1 MDSAHPGLGIGGP
14 RSSAGGLCGDQPE
27 RPQRLQAGWNEDCL
41 PGFRLLAA
49 YGPEKVTM
57 PGQHEQT
64 TASYR
69 DFLRRKWRLLLLVLL
84 TLAAAELVAVRLWDE
99 FHPVQPRY
107 LDRSPP
113 PITKAQKQSA
123 VDLVRESGTVE
134 RINSGQAWDI
144 TEVIDLP
151 GTRTV
156 NVYVEW
162 DEPVASNGPWLTN
175 GAPKWLGRNCRNV
188 RSRFHLPIS
197 NVRFLRLSVSLE
209 GMEIVR
215 LWPKSPPQLMEQ
227 YLDDRPAVGQGNFLG
242 RYEIYNEKAGR
253 SVYSGPMILS
263 AFVPGTC
270 PRGERYD

>member
-1 MDSAHPGLGIGGP
+1 M
-14 RSSAGGLCGDQPE
+14 
-27 RPQRLQAGWNEDCL
+27 
-41 PGFRLLAA
+41 
-49 YGPEKVTM
+49 
-57 PGQHEQT
+57 
-64 TASYR
+64 
-69 DFLRRKWRLLLLVLL
+69 LLVFL

-99 FHPVQPRY
+99 FHPVQPKY

-144 TEVIDLP
+144 TEVIDTP
-151 GTRTV
+151 GARTV

-175 GAPKWLGRNCRNV
+175 GAPKWLGRKCRNV

-215 LWPKSPPQLMEQ
+215 LWPHSPPQLIEQ
-227 YLDDRPAVGQGNFLG
+227 YLDDRPAVGQGNFLTIG
-242 RYEIYNEKAGR
+242 RW
-253 SVYSGPMILS
+253 LS
-263 AFVPGTC
+263 AFGQGGPVALIFEQSGGSPPPSKRRRAKVTL
-270 PRGERYD
+270 

>member
-1 MDSAHPGLGIGGP
+1 MDSAHPGLGIGRP
-14 RSSAGGLCGDQPE
+14 CSSAGGLCGDQPE
-27 RPQRLQAGWNEDCL
+27 RAQRLQAGWKEDCL
-41 PGFRLLAA
+41 PRFRLLVA

-69 DFLRRKWRLLLLVLL
+69 DFLRRKWRLLLLVFL

-113 PITKAQKQSA
+113 PITEAQKQSA
-123 VDLVRESGTVE
+123 VDLVRESGIVE
-134 RINSGQAWDI
+134 GINSGQAWDI

-162 DEPVASNGPWLTN
+162 DEPVASNGPWLAKARPN
-175 GAPKWLGRNCRNV
+175 GWAANAETCAPGSTCPSATCASCGF
-188 RSRFHLPIS
+188 RSRSRAWKSSGYGPILP
-197 NVRFLRLSVSLE
+197 
-209 GMEIVR
+209 
-215 LWPKSPPQLMEQ
+215 
-227 YLDDRPAVGQGNFLG
+227 
-242 RYEIYNEKAGR
+242 R
-253 SVYSGPMILS
+253 S
-263 AFVPGTC
+263 
-270 PRGERYD
+270 